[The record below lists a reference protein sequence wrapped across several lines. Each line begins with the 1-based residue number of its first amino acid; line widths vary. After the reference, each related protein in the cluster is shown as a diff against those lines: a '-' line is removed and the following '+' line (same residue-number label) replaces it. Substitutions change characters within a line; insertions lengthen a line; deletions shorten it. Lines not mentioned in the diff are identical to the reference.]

1 VNKLEIKK
9 MLRDLGDEFTNKL
22 CNRMLSY
29 SKANDDGKMN
39 FEEFLKALVYV
50 APPPEEK
57 KPEGEEGEGE
67 GGE

>member
-1 VNKLEIKK
+1 

-29 SKANDDGKMN
+29 VEPNADGKYK
-39 FEEFLKALVYV
+39 FEDFCAALVYV

-57 KPEGEEGEGE
+57 KPEGEEGEE
-67 GGE
+67 GAEGAE

>member
-1 VNKLEIKK
+1 

-29 SKANDDGKMN
+29 VTANEEGLYK
-39 FEEFLKALVYV
+39 FEDLMEALIYV

-57 KPEGEEGEGE
+57 KPEEGEEGAEAAE
-67 GGE
+67 

>member
-1 VNKLEIKK
+1 

-29 SKANDDGKMN
+29 VTPNDAGKIK
-39 FEEFLKALVYV
+39 FEEFCEALIYV

-57 KPEGEEGEGE
+57 KPEEGEEGAEAAE
-67 GGE
+67 